1 MSSSPAGVRARDIDP
16 FSPDS
21 SMLFLNPSSMLSQI
35 AEISSEIRSE
45 LAEAGS
51 LFNDFFIQK
60 RQSLSSELSSYS
72 QILSENS
79 GSIEQFKEQFRIC
92 SAQKKK
98 IHKGIL
104 SCHLRLELE
113 NEQSEVSIAIQSIDE
128 LTEQKNKISQ
138 HLSEIHKKIDEV
150 SIKLKKERE
159 CS

>member
-21 SMLFLNPSSMLSQI
+21 SMLLLNPSSMLSQI

-79 GSIEQFKEQFRIC
+79 GTGFVE
-92 SAQKKK
+92 
-98 IHKGIL
+98 
-104 SCHLRLELE
+104 
-113 NEQSEVSIAIQSIDE
+113 
-128 LTEQKNKISQ
+128 
-138 HLSEIHKKIDEV
+138 
-150 SIKLKKERE
+150 
-159 CS
+159 